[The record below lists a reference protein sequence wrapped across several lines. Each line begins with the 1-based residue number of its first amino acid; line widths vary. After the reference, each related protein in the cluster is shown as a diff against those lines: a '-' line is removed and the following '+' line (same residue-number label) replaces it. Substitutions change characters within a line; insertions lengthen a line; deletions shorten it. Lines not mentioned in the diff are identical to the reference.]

1 MLKRGTC
8 THTKKESN
16 NGTLKC
22 KDTLTLENSHGHE
35 RFYLASTGQS
45 YINTHTLSK
54 INNILY

>member
-8 THTKKESN
+8 TKKKN
-16 NGTLKC
+16 PIMGILKC
-22 KDTLTLENSHGHE
+22 KDTFTLENSHGHE